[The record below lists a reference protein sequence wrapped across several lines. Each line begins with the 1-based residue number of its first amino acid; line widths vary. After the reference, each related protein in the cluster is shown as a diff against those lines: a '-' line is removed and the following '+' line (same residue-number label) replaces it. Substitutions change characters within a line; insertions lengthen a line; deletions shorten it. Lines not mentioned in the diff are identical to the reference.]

1 MVTLQVA
8 LVPEPA
14 HAPPHPVNVEPAA
27 GVAVSVT
34 EAPVESFSEQVPVTL
49 PLIIAQL
56 IAGEAEEFDVTEP
69 APDPSSVTVSV

>member
-8 LVPEPA
+8 LVPELA
-14 HAPPHPVNVEPAA
+14 HAPPHPVNDDPAA

-34 EAPVESFSEQVPVTL
+34 EVPVESFSEQVPVTL
-49 PLIIAQL
+49 PLRIAQL

-69 APDPSSVTVSV
+69 APAPSSVTVSV